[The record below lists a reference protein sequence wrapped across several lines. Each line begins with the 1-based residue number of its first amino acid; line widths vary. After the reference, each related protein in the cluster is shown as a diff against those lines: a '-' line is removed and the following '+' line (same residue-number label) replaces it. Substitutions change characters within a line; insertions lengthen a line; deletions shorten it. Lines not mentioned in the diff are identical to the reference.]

1 MVGAS
6 AALGIDRGTAGMV
19 LPLAVSLF
27 RATSA
32 GANVAVAVYLAHVHG
47 VSLDIGSLIAGA
59 AIAAVVSIA
68 AVGLPAQVS
77 FFAIIAPVCIVMGVP
92 VVLLPLL
99 LAIETLPDLFR
110 TVGNVTWDLAIARI
124 VGRDRGDPNG
134 EPA

>member
-1 MVGAS
+1 MRRARGRQAVHNRFP
-6 AALGIDRGTAGMV
+6 AL
-19 LPLAVSLF
+19 
-27 RATSA
+27 
-32 GANVAVAVYLAHVHG
+32 HG
-47 VSLDIGSLIAGA
+47 RCGSLIAGA

-124 VGRDRGDPNG
+124 VGRDRGNPNG